1 MTGDAAMRATLA
13 ASAGVRGIGVRH
25 GAEVT
30 LTVGPA
36 EIGAGLIIE
45 RADLGAR
52 WPLDL
57 AHSTAGPGCTVTG
70 EGEATVAFVEHLMA
84 ALWARHVTDCVV
96 SVDGPEVPLLDG
108 SAMPL
113 LALIDRAGV
122 QPSSLPVEPLEII
135 EPVMVIDGD
144 RVLCALPGAAE
155 FAYSLAYDHP
165 MIGRQF
171 VQFRPDRDDFE
182 RDLAPAR
189 TFITFEEAQAARE
202 AGLLA
207 SGSEENC
214 LVIYPDHL
222 SEQPT
227 LPDAFARHKLI
238 DVIGD
243 LYLVGR
249 PIKGRVFAFYTGH
262 RHNHELAA
270 MLTAAVE

>member
-1 MTGDAAMRATLA
+1 MTGSGTTRATLA
-13 ASAGVRGIGVRH
+13 TSAGVRGIGVRY

-30 LTVGPA
+30 LTVEPA

-45 RADLGAR
+45 RPDLGAR

-57 AHSTAGPGCTVTG
+57 AHSAAGPGCTVTG
-70 EGEATVAFVEHLMA
+70 EGEAAVAFVEHLMA

-122 QPSSLPVEPLEII
+122 RPSSVPVEPLAVT
-135 EPVMVIDGD
+135 EPAMVIDGD

-155 FAYSLAYDHP
+155 FTYSLAYDHP

-171 VQFRPDRDDFE
+171 AQFRPDRDDFE

-207 SGSEENC
+207 CGSEENC
-214 LVIYPDHL
+214 LVVYPDHL
-222 SEQPT
+222 SEQPE

-238 DVIGD
+238 DLIGD
-243 LYLVGR
+243 LYLLGR
-249 PIKGRVFAFYTGH
+249 PIEGRVFAFYTGH
-262 RHNHELAA
+262 RHNQELAA
-270 MLTAAVE
+270 MLAAAAG